1 MKRYEINKLEAAE
14 TWGRQM
20 KRSSKFSSE
29 TQRKFKTF
37 AFALYHFLNRVNR
50 FLEEIEKG
58 KLVRS

>member
-1 MKRYEINKLEAAE
+1 
-14 TWGRQM
+14 M

-37 AFALYHFLNRVNR
+37 AFALYDFLNRVNR